1 MAEEYRKESLFE
13 EDTSKDR
20 KSEKKYQRSEK
31 RYHKAQKIT
40 DQARRRIP
48 HKNRLVIERHFDPE
62 TGKVTHKLTTDQI
75 LKKRKRKTTLQ
86 KAVQRSLMEGRFYV
100 HGKISENEQD
110 NTGLEAAHK
119 TEEAVEDIVRFG
131 KLYRRDKNARRRR
144 KYEKAKRY
152 EFQAGREFAYRKF
165 LEENPEIQK
174 KLLQKRLQKER
185 IKKEYARQFRK
196 RVKEAE
202 KGAAVFRETEKQTVL
217 IASKIIEVIREHA
230 VGFGIATFMGL
241 FFMLITTMISSCG
254 AMLGS
259 GGSEFMAGAYQS
271 LPADIDACE
280 DSFKLK
286 EMYLQNDI
294 DNTETNYPNYDEYVY
309 DLGHIGHNPFTLIGY
324 LSAVMQIFTASGA
337 ESEVQSLF
345 DEMYEL
351 TFTPSEETRTRTVTV
366 TTPGDMPG
374 EDIITEEEEEYTV
387 TIMTVMLLV
396 KPLEDIVNERLTGND
411 EAISLYET
419 YGLTHGLL
427 QRFWSPVNVDWMSRI
442 SCYYGYRVHPI
453 TGDNQFHRGLDI
465 ALPEGTELFAA
476 MDGTVTTATYD
487 DSYGNYVVITDENG
501 YQIKYAHM
509 QSLGVTEG
517 QTVTHGDMIGYS
529 GNTGGSTG
537 PHLHLECLV
546 NGDYYNPIFYFL
558 NG

>member
-31 RYHKAQKIT
+31 RYHQAQKIT

-75 LKKRKRKTTLQ
+75 LKKRKRKTTFQ

-100 HGKISENEQD
+100 HGKISENEKD
-110 NTGLEAAHK
+110 NSGLEAAHK
-119 TEEAVEDIVRFG
+119 TEEAVEDITRFNR
-131 KLYRRDKNARRRR
+131 LYRRDKNVRRRR
-144 KYEKAKRY
+144 KYEKAKKY
-152 EFQAGREFAYRKF
+152 EFQAGKDFAYRKY
-165 LEENPEIQK
+165 LEENPEMQK
-174 KLLQKRLQKER
+174 KLLRKRLQKER
-185 IKKEYARQFRK
+185 IKKEYAKQFRK

-309 DLGHIGHNPFTLIGY
+309 DLGHIGHNPFTLVNY
-324 LSAVMQIFTASGA
+324 LSAVFMQFTASNA
-337 ESEVQSLF
+337 ETEIQSLF
-345 DEMYEL
+345 DEMYVL
-351 TFTPSEETRTRTVTV
+351 TFTPSEETRTRIVTT

-387 TIMTVMLLV
+387 SIMTVKLTV
-396 KPLEDIVNERLTGND
+396 KPLEQIVNERLTGND
-411 EAISLYET
+411 EAISLYEA
-419 YGLTHGLL
+419 YGSTHGLL
-427 QRFWSPVNVDWMSRI
+427 QRFWSPVDLDWMNRI

-465 ALPEGTELFAA
+465 AIPEGTELHAA

-501 YQIKYAHM
+501 YQTKYAHM
-509 QSLGVTEG
+509 QSLCVTEG
-517 QTVTHGDMIGYS
+517 QIVTHGDTIGYS

-537 PHLHLECLV
+537 PHLHLECLA
-546 NGDYYNPIFYFL
+546 GGEHYNPIFYFL